1 MWVWPPP
8 SLSVNRIPQCLVC
21 VWNILADPEALLKT
35 HTRSSVWP
43 LAAGVVGGC
52 VSVVRLQ
59 LSTQVRNSEGFSAK
73 GTWEGVDSLSRMLA
87 RSLCQGRAEWTRK
100 GEAGFMRA
108 SSKTPQTCFCQLASR
123 KNSSHSTGYSHCK
136 QFRDSEERAQC
147 KTGSEFLQVSSFW
160 FPYERPEAPWSVV
173 DMILARHS

>member
-1 MWVWPPP
+1 MSCLCVKYLGWPG
-8 SLSVNRIPQCLVC
+8 SIVEDTHKIKCLSPGSRG
-21 VWNILADPEALLKT
+21 
-35 HTRSSVWP
+35 SV
-43 LAAGVVGGC
+43 AGC

-108 SSKTPQTCFCQLASR
+108 SSKTLHSCFCQLASR
-123 KNSSHSTGYSHCK
+123 KNSSHSTWYSHCK
-136 QFRDSEERAQC
+136 PFRGSEERAQC